1 MEDPCLIKRETPSP
15 HHFSRQNNKIV
26 NRHKVRY
33 TAARIKYSKTRIK
46 SRNFLSNIAYTGINK
61 NDFYNECFILD
72 VYVLIVK
79 NLNPFSLNRKIADK
93 MKHEMVYMLWQ
104 ECMPTEFYRYICDG
118 DNFVYLNGKNV
129 TQPSVLDIVGNF
141 IDQGKRNLRLLQENL
156 FKDIF
161 QYVYSNVYPE
171 VYATNEKRGFD
182 LKSNFHILF
191 KTYRDKMSM
200 RQQVTAKNP
209 VNYETERKET

>member
-1 MEDPCLIKRETPSP
+1 MSSTLLVISLIR
-15 HHFSRQNNKIV
+15 
-26 NRHKVRY
+26 
-33 TAARIKYSKTRIK
+33 A
-46 SRNFLSNIAYTGINK
+46 
-61 NDFYNECFILD
+61 NEIWGC
-72 VYVLIVK
+72 
-79 NLNPFSLNRKIADK
+79 
-93 MKHEMVYMLWQ
+93 
-104 ECMPTEFYRYICDG
+104 
-118 DNFVYLNGKNV
+118 YLC
-129 TQPSVLDIVGNF
+129 
-141 IDQGKRNLRLLQENL
+141 R

-209 VNYETERKET
+209 VNYKTERKETCEFEQKPIKNFNKFNDVEEEELKQKAEKRNAMRWEKLDEVKAKKQKLKDEETKIKEGKI